1 MHFGDRLKELRKE
14 KQLSQE
20 QLSKILNI
28 SRRVLGYYETNER
41 FPKDENTLKKI
52 ADFFD
57 VTIDYLLGRTERK
70 ELTII
75 EGDNI
80 PQELQNIGIE
90 YLQVNKEL
98 KEKGFS
104 PDDIRE
110 LINTIENIKKNNN
123 Q

>member
-20 QLSKILNI
+20 QLSKTLNI

-41 FPKDENTLKKI
+41 FPKDENTLKRI
-52 ADFFD
+52 ADFFE
-57 VTIDYLLGRTERK
+57 VTVDYLLGRTARK
-70 ELTII
+70 ELAII

-80 PQELQNIGIE
+80 PQELRDIGIE

-98 KEKGFS
+98 KEKGFT

-110 LINTIENIKKNNN
+110 LIGTIEKIKK
-123 Q
+123 